1 MRDVGV
7 GSVSED
13 RHMLILIHL
22 DHGEPPSG
30 TVALPRDPERLSDD
44 GCVMEFTGWLGML
57 HALQEALRLRDQA
70 EL

>member
-1 MRDVGV
+1 
-7 GSVSED
+7 
-13 RHMLILIHL
+13 MLILIHL

-70 EL
+70 EP